1 MAAPEGVAH
10 SSAFRTTWP
19 PTRCVS
25 QPLPP
30 GHRKFPFETQAA
42 DPGSI
47 AAVAVEHLLNQ
58 SDEDCGQELLA
69 TGFGSPGT
77 GSWADVEGG
86 RDRLG
91 MEELTIPT
99 HPWSRGRS
107 GRALLDSS
115 LAGEAG
121 GMWRGEVGEDW
132 PTMG

>member
-19 PTRCVS
+19 PTRCAL

-47 AAVAVEHLLNQ
+47 AAVAVERLLNQ
-58 SDEDCGQELLA
+58 SDKDCGQELLA
-69 TGFGSPGT
+69 TGFGSPGA
-77 GSWADVEGG
+77 GAWADAEGG

-91 MEELTIPT
+91 MEEFNY
-99 HPWSRGRS
+99 
-107 GRALLDSS
+107 LDSS
-115 LAGEAG
+115 LEQGQVG
-121 GMWRGEVGEDW
+121 SRSPGLFTCWRSEVGAGWRENG
-132 PTMG
+132 PP